1 MLYITDKSAAKGPEI
16 LRTNTETSKAPI
28 KVSFRVYEAIKEEII
43 SGELPPGC
51 TVSELDL
58 AKRYRTS
65 RTPVREACQ
74 FLHKDGFLEAVPHKG
89 FFVSEI
95 TMKQIQDIYQLRFL
109 LEGTC
114 ARIAAEK
121 VNDAELA
128 QLEFLARPISFT
140 ASNQQTFRRSNEQ
153 NKKFRVKIAEITG
166 NQEMIKILENIL
178 DKITRAQYL
187 EAKAAPMIVGPE
199 HEAIVEAITQHDPS
213 AAETAITAHIQSSL
227 DRLISVVFKRVSFP
241 SVKTINFQKSN
252 SRRRS

>member
-1 MLYITDKSAAKGPEI
+1 LK
-16 LRTNTETSKAPI
+16 TNTESSKPPI

-74 FLHKDGFLEAVPHKG
+74 FLHKDGFLESVPHKG

-121 VNDAELA
+121 ISDAEQA
-128 QLEFLARPISFT
+128 ELEYLARPIAIT
-140 ASNQQTFRRSNEQ
+140 ASNQQSFRRSNEQ
-153 NKKFRVKIAEITG
+153 NKKFHVKIAEITG
-166 NQEMIKILENIL
+166 NEEMIKILANIL

-199 HEAIVEAITQHDPS
+199 HEAIVEAITHHDAA
-213 AAETAITAHIQSSL
+213 AAEATITAHIQSSL
-227 DRLISVVFKRVSFP
+227 DRLINVVFKRVSNP
-241 SVKTINFQKSN
+241 SIKAVNFQKLN
-252 SRRRS
+252 SRRRSSP